1 MTTKYVVYSKSTR
14 NFVHRNG
21 SFTAVE
27 KALNSG
33 DKSFIGFSCFVSKT
47 PSKKNLIAY
56 KATAKDLA
64 KSANKAAR
72 YNGRKAD
79 YLVREVNAT
88 IVESVSVKFV

>member
-14 NFVHRNG
+14 NFVRRNG
-21 SFTAVE
+21 SFTAIE
-27 KALNSG
+27 KALNTG
-33 DKSFIGFSCFVSKT
+33 DKSFIGFSCFVSKV

-72 YNGRKAD
+72 RLGRKAD
-79 YLVREVNAT
+79 YLVREVDAT

>member
-14 NFVHRNG
+14 NFVRRNG
-21 SFTAVE
+21 TFAAIE
-27 KALNSG
+27 KALNTG
-33 DKSFIGFSCFVSKT
+33 DKSFIGFSCFVSKV

-72 YNGRKAD
+72 RLGRKAD
-79 YLVREVNAT
+79 YLVREVDAT